1 MTTTTRK
8 PRKKKGAATIAE
20 TSAEP
25 LGDATGTLAERPA
38 EPVATTGID
47 TGLMECL
54 PSAPMI
60 EQPRVEQ
67 LPVEPPPF
75 EPTGTYTPGPGD
87 ADRGTVSDAP
97 APPAT
102 TEPRLRTWVVD
113 EARGY
118 CRMTDEDYHRLV
130 IQFTARPPE
139 DVLTAVKGA
148 GFRFQ
153 PDYRGQQ
160 NAWVRR
166 NDFEGRLQA
175 EAIDKLVT
183 AMIPGP
189 SSPER

>member
-1 MTTTTRK
+1 
-8 PRKKKGAATIAE
+8 
-20 TSAEP
+20 
-25 LGDATGTLAERPA
+25 
-38 EPVATTGID
+38 
-47 TGLMECL
+47 
-54 PSAPMI
+54 
-60 EQPRVEQ
+60 
-67 LPVEPPPF
+67 
-75 EPTGTYTPGPGD
+75 
-87 ADRGTVSDAP
+87 
-97 APPAT
+97 
-102 TEPRLRTWVVD
+102 
-113 EARGY
+113 
-118 CRMTDEDYHRLV
+118 MTDEDYHRLV

>member
-1 MTTTTRK
+1 MTTTTRR
-8 PRKKKGAATIAE
+8 PRKKKGAATGAE
-20 TSAEP
+20 PSAEP
-25 LGDATGTLAERPA
+25 LGETNGTSAELPTGPMAPTN
-38 EPVATTGID
+38 TD
-47 TGLMECL
+47 TNLMECL
-54 PSAPMI
+54 PSAPVI
-60 EQPRVEQ
+60 EPRPVEQ
-67 LPVEPPPF
+67 PPF
-75 EPTGTYTPGPGD
+75 EPTGTYTPPPRD
-87 ADRGTVSDAP
+87 ADRGTASDAP
-97 APPAT
+97 AST

-118 CRMTDEDYHRLV
+118 CRMSDEDYQRLV
-130 IQFTARPPE
+130 IQFTVRPPE

-153 PDYRGQQ
+153 PDYRGQK

-166 NDFEGRLQA
+166 NDFEGRLQV